1 LWTYSTGGVVFSSP
15 AVANGVVYVSSFD
28 YNVYALNASTGVK
41 LWSYFANSNVA
52 YCCAVANGVVY
63 FTEGAVLRA
72 LNASTGAKLWGHLTY
87 GAGEEPAVVANGMIY
102 VGSPDRSIYAF
113 GLK

>member
-1 LWTYSTGGVVFSSP
+1 
-15 AVANGVVYVSSFD
+15 
-28 YNVYALNASTGVK
+28 
-41 LWSYFANSNVA
+41 
-52 YCCAVANGVVY
+52 VANGVVY

-72 LNASTGAKLWGHLTY
+72 VNASTGAKLWGHLTY

-102 VGSPDRSIYAF
+102 VGSPDRYIYAF